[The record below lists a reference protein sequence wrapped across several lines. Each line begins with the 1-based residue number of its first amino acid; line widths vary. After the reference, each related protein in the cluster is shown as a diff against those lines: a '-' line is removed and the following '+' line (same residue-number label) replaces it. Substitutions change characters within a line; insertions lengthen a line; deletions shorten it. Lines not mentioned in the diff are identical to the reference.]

1 MQFTIGGLMVFV
13 AVCAVA
19 VRAAPAITKYLWQW
33 RADVRASEEVSACI
47 SSVYASPAYDY
58 DIWKL
63 RLLRES
69 LSRQQSEL
77 SPGTFRSLS
86 RRIECEIAEVERR
99 GNERMDV
106 RSRELSQN
114 QCVEVND
121 VPAQKGSSP

>member
-1 MQFTIGGLMVFV
+1 MVFV

-19 VRAAPAITKYLWQW
+19 VRAAPDITKYLWQW
-33 RADVRASEEVSACI
+33 RADVRASEEVLACI

-77 SPGTFRSLS
+77 SPGTFKSLS